1 MKTRT
6 SILIFLISLI
16 SFGQNVVTNQDEIIF
31 ERTSAIESLSGELC
45 LGCRGNKT
53 ELNQK
58 DSLKIEYGTELEKQ
72 ISEIAIENYTKL
84 IDSFPKSKFVY
95 KALMRK
101 AENEFYLKKIVDAK
115 NSFERILKSNELN
128 LKSEYF
134 YEVQEAYYK
143 NSSAINLA
151 EIYIAEKD
159 YEKAIYYLDE
169 SKKYKVRYFCG
180 NSYIES
186 SENLERLYGIC
197 ETELKKAKR

>member
-6 SILIFLISLI
+6 SILIFLISVI
-16 SFGQNVVTNQDEIIF
+16 SFGQNVVTNQDEILF

-53 ELNQK
+53 ELNKK

-128 LKSEYF
+128 SKSEYF
-134 YEVQEAYYK
+134 YDVQEAYYK

-159 YEKAIYYLDE
+159 YEKATYYLDE

-180 NSYIES
+180 NSYIEN
-186 SENLERLYGIC
+186 SENLKRLYGIC

>member
-6 SILIFLISLI
+6 YILIFFISLI
-16 SFGQNVVTNQDEIIF
+16 SFGQNVVTNQDEILF

-45 LGCRGNKT
+45 LGCRGNKI
-53 ELNQK
+53 ELNKK

-115 NSFERILKSNELN
+115 NSYERILKSNELN
-128 LKSEYF
+128 SNSEYF

-159 YEKAIYYLDE
+159 YQKAIYYLDE
-169 SKKYKVRYFCG
+169 SKKYKVKYMCG
-180 NSYIES
+180 NSYIEH
-186 SENLERLYGIC
+186 SENLKRLYEVC